1 MKILIL
7 GGNGM
12 IGHKVYQSLRI
23 VYEDTWVLLRQNLKD
38 LEYKDLFDF
47 EKVIDGIDLKEFDRL
62 SSILDNLNPDVIIN
76 AAGITLRRGVDLSIS
91 NTITINSTLPHFLE
105 EWINEKSSKRLI
117 HFSTDCVFSGKIGA
131 YGENNIPDAV
141 DYYGRTKALGEVT
154 GSQSLTLRGSMIG
167 RELANHTELL
177 EWFLS
182 QKGKTVNGFKNVIYS
197 GITTVKMAEYVT
209 RIVANFPSMSGLYN
223 VSSIPISKYDLLK
236 LFNENFDVQSKIL
249 LNEEYYS
256 KKDLISNRFYTE
268 TGFNI
273 PEWKDLVI
281 ELKENSIINS
291 KYYKQY

>member
-12 IGHKVYQSLRI
+12 IGHKVYQALRI
-23 VYEDTWVLLRQNLKD
+23 VFDDTWVLLRQNLKD
-38 LEYKDLFDF
+38 LKYKELFNF
-47 EKVIDGIDLKEFDRL
+47 KKVIDGIDLKEFDRL
-62 SSILDNLNPDVIIN
+62 SGILDDLDPDIIIN
-76 AAGITLRRGVDLSIS
+76 SAGITIRRGVDISIS
-91 NTITINSTLPHFLE
+91 NTITINSALPHFLE
-105 EWINEKSSKRLI
+105 EWINGKSGKRLI

-131 YGENNIPDAV
+131 YSESSIPDAV
-141 DYYGRTKALGEVT
+141 DYYGKTKALGEVT

-209 RIVANFPSMSGLYN
+209 KIITDFPLMSGLYN
-223 VSSIPISKYDLLK
+223 VSSVPISKYDLLK
-236 LFNENFDVQSKIL
+236 LFNENLDVRSEIL
-249 LNEEYYS
+249 INEDYHS

-268 TGFNI
+268 TGFTI
-273 PEWKDLVI
+273 PEWKDLAI
-281 ELKENSIINS
+281 QLKENSIINS